1 MKKYLGIG
9 FLAAV
14 ISTSAFGFEP
24 FVIKDIRLEGLQR
37 ISAGTI
43 FNYLPVKV
51 GDEIDSKLSAQ
62 AIRALYQ
69 TGFFK
74 DVRLE
79 QEGDA
84 LVVFVAERPAIAD
97 VIISGN
103 SAVPTEQL
111 EDSLKQIGLTRGKVL
126 DRSLLDKIKQE
137 LERQYY
143 SLGKYGVK
151 VETETSPLE
160 RNRTKVSIKIAEGE
174 DAKVYEINIVGN
186 KIFPDERLLNRMQLG
201 KMSFFSGRKQYSKQL
216 LSADLE
222 TIKSYYL
229 DRGYINFNI
238 NSTQVSLTP
247 DKHDVY
253 VTVNVTEG
261 EQYTVRNIKL
271 AGDLIVP
278 EQELR
283 DMISLEAG
291 DVFSRKQAVEST
303 KRISDRLSEEGYAFA
318 NVNIVPDIDK
328 DTLTVGVTLF
338 VDPGKRVYVRR
349 VNVSG
354 NNKTK
359 DEVIRRE
366 FRQLEGDW
374 MSSKQ
379 VSQSRSRLDRL
390 GYFESVSVE
399 TPAVPGTNDQVDI
412 NYAVK
417 EQPTGNL
424 SAGIGYSDTQGILIN
439 LGVSQENFLGT
450 GKRVA
455 LNLDNSQ
462 VTQNYSF
469 SYTNPYHTIEGI
481 SRGFRVYYRAVDAL
495 EANISNFTTDSYG
508 LSLNYGFPLGE
519 TTSARLSL
527 GFENT
532 ELLLADESA
541 GVSQDIYDFVFT
553 EGNGN
558 VYDDFPFSASWVRDT
573 RNRRLMANKGSL
585 TTMGMQA
592 TIPGS
597 DLEYYKIN
605 FRHLHYIPL
614 GKVTALS
621 LNTSLG
627 YGDGYGDTSRL
638 PPFKNYFAGG
648 SRTVRGY
655 DSNSLGPRDEVTNDP
670 IGGDRMILGNVE
682 LILPNPLETE
692 EGSGSTRLSAF
703 VDFGNVYRD
712 KVELSELR
720 ASTGLSL
727 LWLSPVGAL
736 TFSYAIPINDQEG
749 DELQAFQFTLGSAF

>member
-1 MKKYLGIG
+1 MKNFLGVT
-9 FLAAV
+9 FLLAAM
-14 ISTSAFGFEP
+14 SLPAYGFEP
-24 FVIKDIRLEGLQR
+24 FVVKDIRLDGLQR
-37 ISAGTI
+37 ISVGAV
-43 FNYLPVKV
+43 FNYLPIKI
-51 GDEIDSKLSAQ
+51 GDKITDELSSQ
-62 AIRALYQ
+62 AIRALYK

-79 QEGDA
+79 RDGDV

-97 VIISGN
+97 VVITGN
-103 SAVPTEQL
+103 SEIPTEQL

-151 VETETSPLE
+151 IDTETAPME
-160 RNRTKVSIKIAEGE
+160 RNRVKVSINIAEGE
-174 DAKVYEINIVGN
+174 DADVYVVNIVGN
-186 KIFPDERLLNRMQLG
+186 KIYSDELLLNRTELG
-201 KMSFFSGRKQYSKQL
+201 SLSLFGGRKQYSKQI

-238 NSTQVSLTP
+238 DSTQVSLTP
-247 DKHDVY
+247 DKEDVY
-253 VTVNVTEG
+253 VTINLTEG
-261 EQYTVRNIKL
+261 EQYTVRSVKL

-278 EQELR
+278 ENELMK
-283 DMISLEAG
+283 MISLKEG
-291 DVFSRKQAVEST
+291 DVFSRKEAVEST
-303 KRISDRLSEEGYAFA
+303 KRISDRLSDDGYAFA
-318 NVNIVPDIDK
+318 NVNIVPDLDK
-328 DTLTVGVTLF
+328 ESRTVGITMF
-338 VDPGKRVYVRR
+338 IDPGKRVYVRR
-349 VNVSG
+349 VNITG
-354 NNKTK
+354 NSKTK

-374 MSSKQ
+374 MSANQ
-379 VSQSRSRLDRL
+379 VSLSRTRLDRT
-390 GYFESVSVE
+390 GYFEEVSVE
-399 TPAVPGTNDQVDI
+399 TPAVPGTSDQVDV
-412 NYAVK
+412 NFAVK

-439 LGVSQENFLGT
+439 LGISQENFLGT

-455 LNLDNSQ
+455 LNIDNSQ

-469 SYTNPYHTIEGI
+469 SYTNPYYTIDGI

-495 EANISNFTTDSYG
+495 QANISNYTTDSYG
-508 LSLNYGFPLGE
+508 VDLNYGFPLSE
-519 TTSARLSL
+519 TSTARISL
-527 GFENT
+527 GYENT
-532 ELLLADESA
+532 ELLLADQSL
-541 GVSQDIYDFVFT
+541 GVSQNIIDFVQ
-553 EGNGN
+553 ENGN
-558 VYDDFPFSASWVRDT
+558 VYDDFPLEASWVRDS
-573 RNRRLMANKGSL
+573 RNRRLLANEGAL
-585 TTMGMQA
+585 TTLGTEV

-597 DLEYYKIN
+597 DLEYYKLNI
-605 FRHLHYIPL
+605 RHLQYFPL

-621 LNTSLG
+621 LNARLG
-627 YGDGYGDTSRL
+627 YGDGYGQTNQL

-655 DSNSLGPRDEVTNDP
+655 DSNSLGPRDPVTGDP
-670 IGGDRMILGNVE
+670 TGGDRMVIGNIE

-692 EGSGSTRLSAF
+692 EGSGSTRVTAF
-703 VDFGNVYRD
+703 VDVGNVFQG
-712 KVELSELR
+712 KVEWSELR
-720 ASTGLSL
+720 ASTGLAL

-749 DELQAFQFTLGSAF
+749 DRLQAFQFTLGSAF

>member
-1 MKKYLGIG
+1 MKKYLGMG
-9 FLAAV
+9 FLAAAV
-14 ISTSAFGFEP
+14 SSSAYGFEP

-37 ISAGTI
+37 ISAGTV
-43 FNYLPVKV
+43 FNYLPVKI
-51 GDEIDSKLSAQ
+51 GDQINNELSSQ
-62 AIRALYQ
+62 AIRTLYK

-84 LVVFVAERPAIAD
+84 LVVFVAERPAISD
-97 VIISGN
+97 VSITGN
-103 SAVPTEQL
+103 SEIPTEQL

-126 DRSLLDKIKQE
+126 DRSLLDKIEQE

-151 VETETSPLE
+151 IDTETSPLE
-160 RNRTKVSIKIAEGE
+160 RNRVKVSINIAEGE
-174 DAKVYEINIVGN
+174 DAKVYAINIVGN
-186 KIFPDERLLNRMQLG
+186 EIFTDERLLGRTQLG
-201 KMSFFSGRKQYSKQL
+201 GISFFGGRKQYSKQL
-216 LSADLE
+216 LGADLE
-222 TIKSYYL
+222 TIKSFYL

-238 NSTQVSLTP
+238 DSTQVSLTP
-247 DKHDVY
+247 DKQDVY
-253 VTVNVTEG
+253 VTVNITER
-261 EQYTVRNIKL
+261 EQYTVRNIKF
-271 AGDLIVP
+271 AGDLIVA
-278 EQELR
+278 EKELI
-283 DMISLEAG
+283 DMVSLKEG
-291 DVFSRKQAVEST
+291 DVFSRKLAVEST
-303 KRISDRLSEEGYAFA
+303 KRISDRLSEDGYAFA
-318 NVNIVPDIDK
+318 NVNIVPDVDK
-328 DTLTVGVTLF
+328 DTLTVGITLF

-354 NNKTK
+354 NSKTK

-366 FRQLEGDW
+366 FRQFEGDW

-379 VSQSRSRLDRL
+379 VSLSRSRLDRT
-390 GYFESVSVE
+390 GYFETVSVE
-399 TPAVPGTNDQVDI
+399 TPAVPGTSDQVDI

-424 SAGIGYSDTQGILIN
+424 SAGVGYSDTQGVLLN
-439 LGVSQENFLGT
+439 LGVTQENFLGT
-450 GKRVA
+450 GKRVGV
-455 LNLDNSQ
+455 NVDNSQ
-462 VTQNYSF
+462 VTKNYSI

-508 LSLNYGFPLGE
+508 ASLNYGFPLGE
-519 TTSARLSL
+519 TTSARMSL

-532 ELLLADESA
+532 ELLLADETAGISA
-541 GVSQDIYDFVFT
+541 DIREFV
-553 EGNGN
+553 EENGN
-558 VYDDFPFSASWVRDT
+558 IYDDFPISASYVDDS
-573 RNRRLMANKGSL
+573 RNKRLMATSGSL
-585 TTMGMQA
+585 MTLGAQA

-597 DLEYYKIN
+597 DLEYYKLN
-605 FRHLHYIPL
+605 FRYLHYIPL

-648 SRTVRGY
+648 VRTVRGY
-655 DSNSLGPRDEVTNDP
+655 DANSLGPRDTVTGDP
-670 IGGDRMILGNVE
+670 IGGDRMIIGNVE

-692 EGSGSTRLSAF
+692 EGSGSTRVSAF
-703 VDFGNVYRD
+703 FDFGNVYRN

-720 ASTGLSL
+720 ASTGLSI

-736 TFSYAIPINDQEG
+736 TFSYAFPINDQEG

>member
-1 MKKYLGIG
+1 MKKYLGMG
-9 FLAAV
+9 FLAAAV
-14 ISTSAFGFEP
+14 STSAYGFEP

-37 ISAGTI
+37 ISAGTV
-43 FNYLPVKV
+43 FNYLPVKI
-51 GDEIDSKLSAQ
+51 GDQINNELSSQ
-62 AIRALYQ
+62 AIRTLYK

-84 LVVFVAERPAIAD
+84 LVVFVAERPAISD
-97 VIISGN
+97 VSITGN
-103 SAVPTEQL
+103 SEIPTEQL

-126 DRSLLDKIKQE
+126 DRSLLDKIEQE

-151 VETETSPLE
+151 IDTETSPLE
-160 RNRTKVSIKIAEGE
+160 RNRVKVSINIAEGG
-174 DAKVYEINIVGN
+174 DAKVYAINIVGN
-186 KIFPDERLLNRMQLG
+186 ELFTDERLLGRTQLG
-201 KMSFFSGRKQYSKQL
+201 GISFFGGRKQYSKQL
-216 LSADLE
+216 LGADLE
-222 TIKSYYL
+222 TIKSFYL

-238 NSTQVSLTP
+238 DSTQVSLTP
-247 DKHDVY
+247 DKQDVY
-253 VTVNVTEG
+253 VTVNITER

-271 AGDLIVP
+271 AGDLIVA
-278 EQELR
+278 EKELI
-283 DMISLEAG
+283 DMISLKEG
-291 DVFSRKQAVEST
+291 DVFSRKLAVEST
-303 KRISDRLSEEGYAFA
+303 KRISDRLSEDGYAFA
-318 NVNIVPDIDK
+318 NVNIVPDVDK
-328 DTLTVGVTLF
+328 DTLTVGITLF

-354 NNKTK
+354 NSKTK

-366 FRQLEGDW
+366 FRQFEGDW

-379 VSQSRSRLDRL
+379 VSLSRSRLDRT

-399 TPAVPGTNDQVDI
+399 TPAVPGTSDQVDI

-424 SAGIGYSDTQGILIN
+424 SAGVGYSDTQGVLLN
-439 LGVSQENFLGT
+439 LGVTQENFLGT
-450 GKRVA
+450 GKRVGV
-455 LNLDNSQ
+455 NIDNSQ
-462 VTQNYSF
+462 VTKNYSV
-469 SYTNPYHTIEGI
+469 SYTNPYHTLEGI

-508 LSLNYGFPLGE
+508 ASLSYGFPLGE
-519 TTSARLSL
+519 TTSARMSL

-532 ELLLADESA
+532 ELLLADETQGISA
-541 GVSQDIYDFVFT
+541 DILDFVQ
-553 EGNGN
+553 ENGN
-558 VYDDFPFSASWVRDT
+558 VYDDFPISASYVDDS
-573 RNRRLMANKGSL
+573 RNKRLMATSGSL
-585 TTMGMQA
+585 MTLGTQA

-597 DLEYYKIN
+597 DLEYYKLN
-605 FRHLHYIPL
+605 FRYLHYIPL

-648 SRTVRGY
+648 VRTVRGY
-655 DSNSLGPRDEVTNDP
+655 DANSLGPRDIVTGDP
-670 IGGDRMILGNVE
+670 IGGDRMIIGNVE

-692 EGSGSTRLSAF
+692 DGAGSTRVSAF
-703 VDFGNVYRD
+703 FDFGNVYRN

-720 ASTGLSL
+720 ASTGLSI

-736 TFSYAIPINDQEG
+736 TFSYAFPINDQEG

>member
-1 MKKYLGIG
+1 MNKYLGMG
-9 FLAAV
+9 FLAAAV
-14 ISTSAFGFEP
+14 STSAYGFEP

-37 ISAGTI
+37 ISAGTV
-43 FNYLPVKV
+43 FNYLPVKI
-51 GDEIDSKLSAQ
+51 GDKINNELSSQ
-62 AIRALYQ
+62 AIRTLYK

-79 QEGDA
+79 QEGNA

-97 VIISGN
+97 VSITGN
-103 SAVPTEQL
+103 SEIPTEQL

-126 DRSLLDKIKQE
+126 DRSLLDKIEQE

-151 VETETSPLE
+151 IDTETSPLE
-160 RNRTKVSIKIAEGE
+160 RNRVKVSINIAEGG
-174 DAKVYEINIVGN
+174 DAKVYAINIVGN
-186 KIFPDERLLNRMQLG
+186 EIFTDERLLGRTQLG
-201 KMSFFSGRKQYSKQL
+201 GISFFGGRKQYSKQL
-216 LSADLE
+216 LGADLE
-222 TIKSYYL
+222 TIKSFYL

-238 NSTQVSLTP
+238 DSTQVSLTP
-247 DKHDVY
+247 DKQDVY
-253 VTVNVTEG
+253 VTVNITEG
-261 EQYTVRNIKL
+261 EQYKVRNIKL

-278 EQELR
+278 ENELI
-283 DMISLEAG
+283 DMVSLKEG
-291 DVFSRKQAVEST
+291 DVFSRKLAVEST
-303 KRISDRLSEEGYAFA
+303 KRISDRLSEDGYAFA
-318 NVNIVPDIDK
+318 NVNIVPDVDK
-328 DTLTVGVTLF
+328 ETLTVGITLF
-338 VDPGKRVYVRR
+338 IDPGKRVYVRR
-349 VNVSG
+349 INVSG
-354 NNKTK
+354 NSKTK

-366 FRQLEGDW
+366 FRQFEGDW

-379 VSQSRSRLDRL
+379 VSLSRSRLDRT

-399 TPAVPGTNDQVDI
+399 TPAVPGTSDQVDI

-424 SAGIGYSDTQGILIN
+424 SAGVGYSDTQGVLLN
-439 LGVSQENFLGT
+439 LGVTQENFLGT
-450 GKRVA
+450 GKRVGV
-455 LNLDNSQ
+455 NIDNSQ
-462 VTQNYSF
+462 VTKNYSV

-519 TTSARLSL
+519 TTSARMSL

-532 ELLLADESA
+532 ELLLADDTLGISA
-541 GVSQDIYDFVFT
+541 DILEFV
-553 EGNGN
+553 EENGN
-558 VYDDFPFSASWVRDT
+558 VYDDFPISASYVDDS
-573 RNRRLMANKGSL
+573 RNKRLMATSGSL
-585 TTMGMQA
+585 MTLGTQA

-597 DLEYYKIN
+597 DLEYYKLN
-605 FRHLHYIPL
+605 FRYLHYIPL

-655 DSNSLGPRDEVTNDP
+655 DSNSLGPRDTVTGDP
-670 IGGDRMILGNVE
+670 IGGDRMIIGNIE

-692 EGSGSTRLSAF
+692 EGSGSTRVSAF
-703 VDFGNVYRD
+703 IDFGNVYRN

-720 ASTGLSL
+720 ASTGLSI

-736 TFSYAIPINDQEG
+736 TFSYAFPINDQEG

>member
-1 MKKYLGIG
+1 MNKYLGMG
-9 FLAAV
+9 FLAAAV
-14 ISTSAFGFEP
+14 STSAYGFEP

-37 ISAGTI
+37 ISAGTV
-43 FNYLPVKV
+43 FNYLPVKI
-51 GDEIDSKLSAQ
+51 GDKINNELSSQ
-62 AIRALYQ
+62 AIRTLYK

-79 QEGDA
+79 QEGNA

-97 VIISGN
+97 VSITGN
-103 SAVPTEQL
+103 SEIPTEQL

-126 DRSLLDKIKQE
+126 DRSLLDKIEQE

-151 VETETSPLE
+151 IDTETSPLE
-160 RNRTKVSIKIAEGE
+160 RNRVKVSINIAEGG
-174 DAKVYEINIVGN
+174 DAKVYAINIVGN
-186 KIFPDERLLNRMQLG
+186 EIFTDERLLGRTQLG
-201 KMSFFSGRKQYSKQL
+201 GISFLGGRKQYSKQL
-216 LSADLE
+216 LGADLE
-222 TIKSYYL
+222 TIKSFYL

-238 NSTQVSLTP
+238 DSTQVSLTP
-247 DKHDVY
+247 DKQDVY
-253 VTVNVTEG
+253 VTVNITEG
-261 EQYTVRNIKL
+261 EQYKVRNIKL

-278 EQELR
+278 ENELI
-283 DMISLEAG
+283 DMVSLKEG
-291 DVFSRKQAVEST
+291 DVFSRKLAVEST
-303 KRISDRLSEEGYAFA
+303 KRISDRLSEDGYAFA
-318 NVNIVPDIDK
+318 NVNIVPDVDK
-328 DTLTVGVTLF
+328 DTLTVGITLF
-338 VDPGKRVYVRR
+338 IDPGKRVYVRR

-354 NNKTK
+354 NSKTK

-366 FRQLEGDW
+366 FRQFEGDW

-379 VSQSRSRLDRL
+379 VSLSRSRLDRT

-399 TPAVPGTNDQVDI
+399 TPAVPGTSDQVDI

-424 SAGIGYSDTQGILIN
+424 SAGVGYSDTQGVLLN
-439 LGVSQENFLGT
+439 LGVTQENFLGT
-450 GKRVA
+450 GKRVGV
-455 LNLDNSQ
+455 NIDNSQ
-462 VTQNYSF
+462 VTKNYSL
-469 SYTNPYHTIEGI
+469 SYTNPYHTLEGI

-508 LSLNYGFPLGE
+508 ASLSYGFPLGE
-519 TTSARLSL
+519 TTSARMSL

-532 ELLLADESA
+532 ELLLADDTQGISA
-541 GVSQDIYDFVFT
+541 DIKEFV
-553 EGNGN
+553 EENGN
-558 VYDDFPFSASWVRDT
+558 IYDDFPISATYVDDS
-573 RNRRLMANKGSL
+573 RNKRLMATSGSL
-585 TTMGMQA
+585 MTLGTQA

-597 DLEYYKIN
+597 DLEYYKLN
-605 FRHLHYIPL
+605 FRYLHYIPL

-648 SRTVRGY
+648 VRTVRGY
-655 DSNSLGPRDEVTNDP
+655 DANSLGPRDTVTGDP
-670 IGGDRMILGNVE
+670 IGGDRMIIGNVE

-692 EGSGSTRLSAF
+692 EGSGSTRVSAF
-703 VDFGNVYRD
+703 FDFGNVYRN

-720 ASTGLSL
+720 ASTGLSI

-736 TFSYAIPINDQEG
+736 SFSYAFPINDQEG

>member
-1 MKKYLGIG
+1 MNKYLGMG
-9 FLAAV
+9 FLAAAV
-14 ISTSAFGFEP
+14 STSAYGFEP

-37 ISAGTI
+37 ISAGTV
-43 FNYLPVKV
+43 FNYLPVKI
-51 GDEIDSKLSAQ
+51 GDKINNELSSQ
-62 AIRALYQ
+62 AIRTLYK

-79 QEGDA
+79 QEGNA

-97 VIISGN
+97 VSITGN
-103 SAVPTEQL
+103 SEIPTEQL

-126 DRSLLDKIKQE
+126 DRSLLDKIEQE

-151 VETETSPLE
+151 IDTETSPLE
-160 RNRTKVSIKIAEGE
+160 RNRVKVSINIAEGG
-174 DAKVYEINIVGN
+174 DAKVYAINIVGN
-186 KIFPDERLLNRMQLG
+186 EIFTDERLLGRTQLG
-201 KMSFFSGRKQYSKQL
+201 GISFLGGRKQYSKQL
-216 LSADLE
+216 LGADLE
-222 TIKSYYL
+222 TIKSFYL

-238 NSTQVSLTP
+238 DSTQVSLTP
-247 DKHDVY
+247 DKQDVY
-253 VTVNVTEG
+253 VTVNITEG
-261 EQYTVRNIKL
+261 EQYKVRNIKL

-278 EQELR
+278 ENELI
-283 DMISLEAG
+283 DMVSLKEG
-291 DVFSRKQAVEST
+291 DVFSRKLAVEST
-303 KRISDRLSEEGYAFA
+303 KRISDRLSEDGYAFA
-318 NVNIVPDIDK
+318 NVNIVPDVDK
-328 DTLTVGVTLF
+328 DTLTVGITLF
-338 VDPGKRVYVRR
+338 IDPGKRVYVRR

-354 NNKTK
+354 NSKTK

-366 FRQLEGDW
+366 FRQFEGDW

-379 VSQSRSRLDRL
+379 VSLSRSRLDRT

-399 TPAVPGTNDQVDI
+399 TPAVPGTSDQVDI

-424 SAGIGYSDTQGILIN
+424 SAGVGYSDTQGVLLN
-439 LGVSQENFLGT
+439 LGITQENFLGT
-450 GKRVA
+450 GKRVGV
-455 LNLDNSQ
+455 NVDNSQ
-462 VTQNYSF
+462 VTKNYSV

-519 TTSARLSL
+519 TTSARMSL

-532 ELLLADESA
+532 ELQLADDTLGISA
-541 GVSQDIYDFVFT
+541 DILEFV
-553 EGNGN
+553 EENGN
-558 VYDDFPFSASWVRDT
+558 VYDDFPISASYVDDS
-573 RNRRLMANKGSL
+573 RNKRLMATSGSL
-585 TTMGMQA
+585 MTLGAQA
-592 TIPGS
+592 TVPGS
-597 DLEYYKIN
+597 DLEYYKLN
-605 FRHLHYIPL
+605 FRYLHYIPL

-648 SRTVRGY
+648 VRTVRGY
-655 DSNSLGPRDEVTNDP
+655 DANSLGPRDIVTGDP
-670 IGGDRMILGNVE
+670 IGGDRMIIGNVE

-692 EGSGSTRLSAF
+692 EGSGSTRVSAF
-703 VDFGNVYRD
+703 IDFGNVYRN

-720 ASTGLSL
+720 ASTGLSI

-736 TFSYAIPINDQEG
+736 SFSYAFPINDQEG

>member
-1 MKKYLGIG
+1 MNKYLGMG
-9 FLAAV
+9 FLAAAV
-14 ISTSAFGFEP
+14 STSAYGFEP

-37 ISAGTI
+37 ISAGTV
-43 FNYLPVKV
+43 FNYLPVKI
-51 GDEIDSKLSAQ
+51 GDKINNELSSQ
-62 AIRALYQ
+62 AIRTLYK

-79 QEGDA
+79 QEGNA

-97 VIISGN
+97 VSITGN
-103 SAVPTEQL
+103 SEIPTEQL

-126 DRSLLDKIKQE
+126 DRSLLDKIEQE

-151 VETETSPLE
+151 IDTETSPLE
-160 RNRTKVSIKIAEGE
+160 RNRVKVSINIAEGG
-174 DAKVYEINIVGN
+174 DAKVYAINIVGN
-186 KIFPDERLLNRMQLG
+186 EIFTDERLLGRTQLG
-201 KMSFFSGRKQYSKQL
+201 GISFFGGRKQYSKQL
-216 LSADLE
+216 LGADLE
-222 TIKSYYL
+222 TIKSFYL

-238 NSTQVSLTP
+238 DSTQVSLTP
-247 DKHDVY
+247 DKQDVY
-253 VTVNVTEG
+253 VTVNITEG
-261 EQYTVRNIKL
+261 EQYKVRNIKL

-278 EQELR
+278 ENELI
-283 DMISLEAG
+283 DMVSLKEG
-291 DVFSRKQAVEST
+291 DVFSRKLAVEST
-303 KRISDRLSEEGYAFA
+303 KRISDRLSEDGYAFA
-318 NVNIVPDIDK
+318 NVNIVPDVDK
-328 DTLTVGVTLF
+328 DTLTVGITLF
-338 VDPGKRVYVRR
+338 IDPGKRVYVRR
-349 VNVSG
+349 VNISG
-354 NNKTK
+354 NSKTK

-366 FRQLEGDW
+366 FRQFEGDW

-379 VSQSRSRLDRL
+379 VSLSRSRLDRT

-399 TPAVPGTNDQVDI
+399 TPAVPGTSDQVDI

-424 SAGIGYSDTQGILIN
+424 SAGVGYSDTQGVLLN
-439 LGVSQENFLGT
+439 LGVTQENFLGT
-450 GKRVA
+450 GKRVGI
-455 LNLDNSQ
+455 NIDNSQ
-462 VTQNYSF
+462 VTKNYSV

-519 TTSARLSL
+519 TTSARMSL

-532 ELLLADESA
+532 ELLLADDTLGISA
-541 GVSQDIYDFVFT
+541 DILEFV
-553 EGNGN
+553 EENGN
-558 VYDDFPFSASWVRDT
+558 VYDDFPISASYVDDS
-573 RNRRLMANKGSL
+573 RNKRLMATSGSL
-585 TTMGMQA
+585 MTLGTQA

-597 DLEYYKIN
+597 DLEYYKLN
-605 FRHLHYIPL
+605 FRYLHYIPL

-655 DSNSLGPRDEVTNDP
+655 DSNSLGPRDTVTGDP
-670 IGGDRMILGNVE
+670 IGGDRMIIGNIE

-692 EGSGSTRLSAF
+692 EGSGSTRVSAF
-703 VDFGNVYRD
+703 IDFGNVYRN

-720 ASTGLSL
+720 ASTGLSI

-736 TFSYAIPINDQEG
+736 TFSYAFPINDQEG

>member
-1 MKKYLGIG
+1 MNKYLGMG
-9 FLAAV
+9 FLAAA
-14 ISTSAFGFEP
+14 ISTSAYGFEP

-37 ISAGTI
+37 ISAGTV
-43 FNYLPVKV
+43 FNYLPVKI
-51 GDEIDSKLSAQ
+51 GDKINNELSSQ
-62 AIRALYQ
+62 AIRTLYK

-79 QEGDA
+79 QEGNA

-97 VIISGN
+97 VSITGN
-103 SAVPTEQL
+103 SEIPTEQL

-126 DRSLLDKIKQE
+126 DRSLLDKIEQE

-151 VETETSPLE
+151 IDTETSPLE
-160 RNRTKVSIKIAEGE
+160 RNRVKVSINIAEGG
-174 DAKVYEINIVGN
+174 DAKVYAINIVGN
-186 KIFPDERLLNRMQLG
+186 EIFTDERLLGRTQLG
-201 KMSFFSGRKQYSKQL
+201 GISFFGGRKQYSKQL
-216 LSADLE
+216 LGADLE
-222 TIKSYYL
+222 TIKSFYL

-238 NSTQVSLTP
+238 DSTQVSLTP
-247 DKHDVY
+247 DKQDVY
-253 VTVNVTEG
+253 VTVNITEG
-261 EQYTVRNIKL
+261 EQYKVRNIKL

-278 EQELR
+278 ENELI
-283 DMISLEAG
+283 DMVSLKEG
-291 DVFSRKQAVEST
+291 DVFSRKLAVEST
-303 KRISDRLSEEGYAFA
+303 KRISDRLSEDGYAFA
-318 NVNIVPDIDK
+318 NVNIVPDVDK
-328 DTLTVGVTLF
+328 DTLTVGITLF
-338 VDPGKRVYVRR
+338 IDPGKRVYVRR

-354 NNKTK
+354 NSKTK

-366 FRQLEGDW
+366 FRQFEGDW

-379 VSQSRSRLDRL
+379 VSLSRSRLDRT

-399 TPAVPGTNDQVDI
+399 TPAVPGTSDQVDI

-424 SAGIGYSDTQGILIN
+424 SAGVGYSDTQGVLLN
-439 LGVSQENFLGT
+439 LGVTQENFLGT
-450 GKRVA
+450 GKRVGV
-455 LNLDNSQ
+455 NIDNSQ
-462 VTQNYSF
+462 VTKNYSV

-519 TTSARLSL
+519 TTSARMSL
-527 GFENT
+527 GFEST
-532 ELLLADESA
+532 ELLLADETQGISA
-541 GVSQDIYDFVFT
+541 DILEFV
-553 EGNGN
+553 EENGN
-558 VYDDFPFSASWVRDT
+558 VYDDFPISASYVDDS
-573 RNRRLMANKGSL
+573 RNKRLMATSGSL
-585 TTMGMQA
+585 MTLGTQA
-592 TIPGS
+592 TVPGS
-597 DLEYYKIN
+597 DLEYYKLN
-605 FRHLHYIPL
+605 FRYLHYIPL
-614 GKVTALS
+614 GKVTTLS

-648 SRTVRGY
+648 SRTIRGY
-655 DSNSLGPRDEVTNDP
+655 DSNSLGPRDTVTGDP
-670 IGGDRMILGNVE
+670 IGGDRMIIGNVE

-692 EGSGSTRLSAF
+692 EGTGSTRVSAF
-703 VDFGNVYRD
+703 IDFGNVYRN

-720 ASTGLSL
+720 ASTGLSI

-736 TFSYAIPINDQEG
+736 NFSYAFPINDQEG

>member
-1 MKKYLGIG
+1 MNKYLGMG
-9 FLAAV
+9 FLAAAV
-14 ISTSAFGFEP
+14 STSAYGFEP

-37 ISAGTI
+37 ISAGTV
-43 FNYLPVKV
+43 FNYLPVKI
-51 GDEIDSKLSAQ
+51 GDKINNELSSQ
-62 AIRALYQ
+62 AIRTLYK

-79 QEGDA
+79 QEGNA

-97 VIISGN
+97 VSITGN
-103 SAVPTEQL
+103 SEIPTEQL

-126 DRSLLDKIKQE
+126 DRSLLDKIEQE

-151 VETETSPLE
+151 IDTETSPLE
-160 RNRTKVSIKIAEGE
+160 RNRVKVSINIAEGG
-174 DAKVYEINIVGN
+174 DAKVYAINIVGN
-186 KIFPDERLLNRMQLG
+186 EIFTDERLLGRTQLG
-201 KMSFFSGRKQYSKQL
+201 GISFFGGRKQYSKQL
-216 LSADLE
+216 LGADLE
-222 TIKSYYL
+222 TIKSFYL

-238 NSTQVSLTP
+238 DSTQVSLTP
-247 DKHDVY
+247 DKQDVY
-253 VTVNVTEG
+253 VTVNITEG
-261 EQYTVRNIKL
+261 EQYKVRNIKL

-278 EQELR
+278 ENELI
-283 DMISLEAG
+283 DMVSLKEG
-291 DVFSRKQAVEST
+291 DVFSRKLAVEST
-303 KRISDRLSEEGYAFA
+303 KRISDRLSEDGYAFA
-318 NVNIVPDIDK
+318 NVNIVPDVDK
-328 DTLTVGVTLF
+328 DTLTVGITLF
-338 VDPGKRVYVRR
+338 IDPGKRVYVRR

-354 NNKTK
+354 NSKTK

-366 FRQLEGDW
+366 FRQFEGDW

-379 VSQSRSRLDRL
+379 VSLSRSRLDRT

-399 TPAVPGTNDQVDI
+399 TPAVPGTSDQVDI

-424 SAGIGYSDTQGILIN
+424 SAGVGYSDTQGVLLN
-439 LGVSQENFLGT
+439 LGVTQENFLGT
-450 GKRVA
+450 GKRVGV
-455 LNLDNSQ
+455 NIDNSQ
-462 VTQNYSF
+462 VTKNYSV

-508 LSLNYGFPLGE
+508 FNLNYGFPLGE
-519 TTSARLSL
+519 TTSARISL

-532 ELLLADESA
+532 ELLLADDTLGISA
-541 GVSQDIYDFVFT
+541 DILEFV
-553 EGNGN
+553 EENGN
-558 VYDDFPFSASWVRDT
+558 VYDDFPISASYVDDS
-573 RNRRLMANKGSL
+573 RNKRLMATSGSL
-585 TTMGMQA
+585 MTLGTQA
-592 TIPGS
+592 TVPGS
-597 DLEYYKIN
+597 DLEYYKLN
-605 FRHLHYIPL
+605 FRYLHYIPL
-614 GKVTALS
+614 GKVTTLS

-648 SRTVRGY
+648 VRTVRGY
-655 DSNSLGPRDEVTNDP
+655 DANSLGPRDTVTGDP
-670 IGGDRMILGNVE
+670 IGGDRMIIGNVE

-692 EGSGSTRLSAF
+692 EGSGSTRVSAF
-703 VDFGNVYRD
+703 IDFGNVYRN

-720 ASTGLSL
+720 ASTGLSI

-736 TFSYAIPINDQEG
+736 TFSYAFPINDQEG

>member
-1 MKKYLGIG
+1 MKNYLGISI
-9 FLAAV
+9 LAAAV
-14 ISTSAFGFEP
+14 STSVYGFEP

-37 ISAGTI
+37 ISAGTV
-43 FNYLPVKV
+43 FNYLPVKI
-51 GDEIDSKLSAQ
+51 GDQVNSELSAQ
-62 AIRALYQ
+62 AIRALYK

-74 DVRLE
+74 DVKLE

-97 VIISGN
+97 VSITGN
-103 SAVPTEQL
+103 SEIPTEQL

-126 DRSLLDKIKQE
+126 DRSLLDKIEQE

-151 VETETSPLE
+151 IDTETSPLE
-160 RNRTKVSIKIAEGE
+160 RNRVKVSINIAEGG
-174 DAKVYEINIVGN
+174 DAKVYAVNIVGN
-186 KIFPDERLLNRMQLG
+186 EIFTDERLLGRTQLG
-201 KMSFFSGRKQYSKQL
+201 GISFFGGRKQYSKQL
-216 LSADLE
+216 LGADLE
-222 TIKSYYL
+222 TIKSHYL
-229 DRGYINFNI
+229 DRGYISFNI
-238 NSTQVSLTP
+238 DSTQVSLTP
-247 DKHDVY
+247 DKQDVY
-253 VTVNVTEG
+253 VTVNITEG
-261 EQYTVRNIKL
+261 EQYKVRNIKL
-271 AGDLIVP
+271 AGDLIVS
-278 EQELR
+278 EKELI
-283 DMISLEAG
+283 DMISLTEG
-291 DVFSRKQAVEST
+291 DVFSRKLAVEST
-303 KRISDRLSEEGYAFA
+303 KRISDRLSEDGYAFA
-318 NVNIVPDIDK
+318 NVNIVPDVDK

-354 NNKTK
+354 NSKTK

-366 FRQLEGDW
+366 FRQFEGDW

-379 VSQSRSRLDRL
+379 VSQSRSRLDRT

-399 TPAVPGTNDQVDI
+399 TPAVPGTSDQVDI

-424 SAGIGYSDTQGILIN
+424 SAGVGYSDTQGVLLN
-439 LGVSQENFLGT
+439 LGVTQENFLGT
-450 GKRVA
+450 GKRVGV
-455 LNLDNSQ
+455 NIDNSQ
-462 VTQNYSF
+462 VTKNYSV
-469 SYTNPYHTIEGI
+469 SYTNPYHTLEGI

-508 LSLNYGFPLGE
+508 ASLNYGFPLGE
-519 TTSARLSL
+519 TTSARMSL

-532 ELLLADESA
+532 ELLLADETQGISA
-541 GVSQDIYDFVFT
+541 DILDFVQ
-553 EGNGN
+553 ENGN
-558 VYDDFPFSASWVRDT
+558 VYDDFPISASYVDDS
-573 RNRRLMANKGSL
+573 RNKRLMATSGSL
-585 TTMGMQA
+585 MTLGTQA

-597 DLEYYKIN
+597 DLEYYKLN
-605 FRHLHYIPL
+605 FRYLHYIPL

-648 SRTVRGY
+648 VRTVRGY
-655 DSNSLGPRDEVTNDP
+655 DANSLGPRDIVTGDP
-670 IGGDRMILGNVE
+670 IGGDRMIIGNVE

-692 EGSGSTRLSAF
+692 EGSGSTRVSAF
-703 VDFGNVYRD
+703 FDFGNVYRN

-720 ASTGLSL
+720 ASTGLSI

-736 TFSYAIPINDQEG
+736 TFSYAFPINDQEG

>member
-1 MKKYLGIG
+1 MKKYLGISI
-9 FLAAV
+9 LAAAV
-14 ISTSAFGFEP
+14 STSAYGFEP

-37 ISAGTI
+37 ISAGTV
-43 FNYLPVKV
+43 FNYLPVKI
-51 GDEIDSKLSAQ
+51 GDQVNSELSSQ
-62 AIRALYQ
+62 AIRALYK

-97 VIISGN
+97 VSIEGN
-103 SAVPTEQL
+103 SEIPTEQL
-111 EDSLKQIGLTRGKVL
+111 EESLKQIGLTRGKVL
-126 DRSLLDKIKQE
+126 DRSLLDKIEQE

-151 VETETSPLE
+151 IDTETTPLE
-160 RNRTKVSIKIAEGE
+160 RNRVKVSIKIAEGE
-174 DAKVYEINIVGN
+174 DAKVYAVNIVGN
-186 KIFPDERLLNRMQLG
+186 ELFTDERLLGRTQLG
-201 KMSFFSGRKQYSKQL
+201 GISFFGGRKQYSKQL
-216 LSADLE
+216 LGADLE
-222 TIKSYYL
+222 SIKSFYL

-238 NSTQVSLTP
+238 DSTQVSLTP
-247 DKHDVY
+247 DKQDVY
-253 VTVNVTEG
+253 VTINITEG
-261 EQYTVRNIKL
+261 KQYTVRNIKL

-278 EQELR
+278 ENELME
-283 DMISLEAG
+283 MISLKEG
-291 DVFSRKQAVEST
+291 EYFSRKMAVEST
-303 KRISDRLSEEGYAFA
+303 KRISDRLSEDGYAFA
-318 NVNIVPDIDK
+318 NVNIVPDVDK
-328 DTLTVGVTLF
+328 DSLTVGITLF

-349 VNVSG
+349 VNISG
-354 NNKTK
+354 NSKTK

-366 FRQLEGDW
+366 FRQFEGDW

-379 VSQSRSRLDRL
+379 VSQSRSRLDRT

-399 TPAVPGTNDQVDI
+399 TPAVPGTSDQVDI

-424 SAGIGYSDTQGILIN
+424 SAGIGYSDTQGILLN
-439 LGVSQENFLGT
+439 LGITQENFLGT
-450 GKRVA
+450 GKRVGV
-455 LNLDNSQ
+455 NVDNSQ
-462 VTQNYSF
+462 VTKNYSI
-469 SYTNPYHTIEGI
+469 SYTNPYHTPEGI
-481 SRGFRVYYRAVDAL
+481 SRGFRIYYRAVDAL

-508 LSLNYGFPLGE
+508 ASLSYGFPLGE
-519 TTSARLSL
+519 TTSARMSL
-527 GFENT
+527 GYENT
-532 ELLLADESA
+532 ELLLADDTA
-541 GVSQDIYDFVFT
+541 GISFDILDFVN
-553 EGNGN
+553 ENGN
-558 VYDDFPFSASWVRDT
+558 VYDDFPISASYADDS
-573 RNRRLMANKGSL
+573 RNKRLMATSGSL
-585 TTMGMQA
+585 MTLGTQA

-597 DLEYYKIN
+597 DLEYYKLN
-605 FRHLHYIPL
+605 FRYLHYIPL

-655 DSNSLGPRDEVTNDP
+655 DANSLGPRDPITGDQ
-670 IGGDRMILGNVE
+670 IGGDRMIVGNIE

-692 EGSGSTRLSAF
+692 EGSGSTRVSAF
-703 VDFGNVYRD
+703 IDFGNVYRN

-736 TFSYAIPINDQEG
+736 TFSYAFPINDKEG

>member
-37 ISAGTI
+37 ISAGTV

-51 GDEIDSKLSAQ
+51 GDQINNELSAQ
-62 AIRALYQ
+62 AIRALYK

-97 VIISGN
+97 VIITGN
-103 SAVPTEQL
+103 SEVPTEQL

-126 DRSLLDKIKQE
+126 DRSLLDKIRQE

-151 VETETSPLE
+151 IETETSPLE

-186 KIFPDERLLNRMQLG
+186 ELFSDERLLNRMQLG
-201 KMSFFSGRKQYSKQL
+201 GISFFGGRKQYSKQL

-222 TIKSYYL
+222 TIKSFYL

-247 DKHDVY
+247 DKQDVY

-278 EQELR
+278 EKELR
-283 DMISLEAG
+283 DMISLEEG
-291 DVFSRKQAVEST
+291 DVFSRKEAVEST
-303 KRISDRLSEEGYAFA
+303 KRISDRLSEDGYAFA
-318 NVNIVPDIDK
+318 NVNIVPDVDK
-328 DTLTVGVTLF
+328 DTLTVGITLF

-354 NNKTK
+354 NDKTK

-379 VSQSRSRLDRL
+379 VSQSRSRLERL

-424 SAGIGYSDTQGILIN
+424 SAGIGYSDTQGVLIN

-481 SRGFRVYYRAVDAL
+481 SRGFRIYYRAVDAL
-495 EANISNFTTDSYG
+495 EANISNYTADSYG

-519 TTSARLSL
+519 TTSARMSL

-532 ELLLADESA
+532 EMLLADETA
-541 GVSQDIYDFVFT
+541 GIAYDIIDFVQ
-553 EGNGN
+553 ENGN

-573 RNRRLMANKGSL
+573 RNKRLMANKGSL
-585 TTMGMQA
+585 TTIGTQA

-597 DLEYYKIN
+597 DLEYYKLN

-655 DSNSLGPRDEVTNDP
+655 DSNSLGPRDVVTGDP
-670 IGGDRMILGNVE
+670 IGGDRMIIGNIE

-692 EGSGSTRLSAF
+692 EGSGSTRVSAF
-703 VDFGNVYRD
+703 VDFGNVYRN

>member
-9 FLAAV
+9 FLAAA
-14 ISTSAFGFEP
+14 ISTSAYGFEP
-24 FVIKDIRLEGLQR
+24 FIIKDIRLEGLQR
-37 ISAGTI
+37 ISAGTV

-51 GDEIDSKLSAQ
+51 GDQINNELSSQ
-62 AIRALYQ
+62 AIRALYK

-79 QEGDA
+79 QEDDA

-97 VIISGN
+97 VIITGN
-103 SAVPTEQL
+103 SEVPTEQL

-126 DRSLLDKIKQE
+126 DRSLLDKIRQE

-151 VETETSPLE
+151 IETETSPLE
-160 RNRTKVSIKIAEGE
+160 RNRVKVSIKIAEGE
-174 DAKVYEINIVGN
+174 DAKVYEVNIVGN
-186 KIFPDERLLNRMQLG
+186 ELFTDELLSSRMQLG
-201 KMSFFSGRKQYSKQL
+201 GLSFFGGRKQYSKQL

-222 TIKSYYL
+222 TIKSHYL

-247 DKHDVY
+247 DKQDVY
-253 VTVNVTEG
+253 VTINVTEG
-261 EQYTVRNIKL
+261 DQYTVRNIKL

-278 EQELR
+278 KEELM
-283 DMISLEAG
+283 DMISLEEG
-291 DVFSRKQAVEST
+291 DIFSRKQAVEST
-303 KRISDRLSEEGYAFA
+303 KRISDRLSEDGYAFA
-318 NVNIVPDIDK
+318 NVNIVPDVDK

-338 VDPGKRVYVRR
+338 IDPGKRVYVRR

-359 DEVIRRE
+359 DQVIRRE

-379 VSQSRSRLDRL
+379 VSQSRTRLDRT

-399 TPAVPGTNDQVDI
+399 TPAVPGTSDQVDI

-424 SAGIGYSDTQGILIN
+424 SAGVGYSDTQGVLLN
-439 LGVSQENFLGT
+439 LGISQENFLGT
-450 GKRVA
+450 GKRIA

-462 VTQNYSF
+462 VTKNYSF

-508 LSLNYGFPLGE
+508 ASLNYGFPLGE
-519 TTSARLSL
+519 TTSARMSL

-541 GVSQDIYDFVFT
+541 GVSQDIIDFVQ
-553 EGNGN
+553 ENGN
-558 VYDDFPFSASWVRDT
+558 VYDDFPVTASWVRDT
-573 RNRRLMANKGSL
+573 RNKRLMANKGSL
-585 TTMGMQA
+585 TTIGTQA

-597 DLEYYKIN
+597 DLEYYKLN
-605 FRHLHYIPL
+605 FRYLHYIPL
-614 GKVTALS
+614 GKVTTLS

-655 DSNSLGPRDEVTNDP
+655 DSNSLGPRDPVTGDP
-670 IGGDRMILGNVE
+670 IGGDRMVIGNIE

-692 EGSGSTRLSAF
+692 EGAGSTRVSAF
-703 VDFGNVYRD
+703 IDFGNVYRD

-720 ASTGLSL
+720 ASTGLAL

>member
-9 FLAAV
+9 FLAAA

-37 ISAGTI
+37 ISAGTV

-51 GDEIDSKLSAQ
+51 GDQINNELSSQ
-62 AIRALYQ
+62 AIRALYK

-126 DRSLLDKIKQE
+126 DRSLLDKIEQE

-151 VETETSPLE
+151 IDTETSPLE
-160 RNRTKVSIKIAEGE
+160 RNRVKVSINIAEGE
-174 DAKVYEINIVGN
+174 DAKVYAVNIVGN
-186 KIFPDERLLNRMQLG
+186 ELFTDEILLGRMQLG
-201 KMSFFSGRKQYSKQL
+201 GMSFFGGRKQYSKQL
-216 LSADLE
+216 LGADLE
-222 TIKSYYL
+222 TIKSFYL

-238 NSTQVSLTP
+238 DSTQVSLTP
-247 DKHDVY
+247 DKQDVY

-278 EQELR
+278 KNELM
-283 DMISLEAG
+283 DMISLKEG
-291 DVFSRKQAVEST
+291 DVFSRKLAVEST
-303 KRISDRLSEEGYAFA
+303 KRISDRLSEDGYAFA
-318 NVNIVPDIDK
+318 NVNIVPDVDK
-328 DTLTVGVTLF
+328 DTLTVGITLF

-349 VNVSG
+349 INVSG
-354 NNKTK
+354 NSKTK

-366 FRQLEGDW
+366 LRQLEGDW

-379 VSQSRSRLDRL
+379 VSLSRSRLDRT
-390 GYFESVSVE
+390 GYFETVSVE
-399 TPAVPGTNDQVDI
+399 TPAVPGASDQVDI

-455 LNLDNSQ
+455 VNIDNSQ

-469 SYTNPYHTIEGI
+469 SYTNPYHTIEGV
-481 SRGFRVYYRAVDAL
+481 SRGFRIYYRAVDAL
-495 EANISNFTTDSYG
+495 EANISNYTTDSYG
-508 LSLNYGFPLGE
+508 VNLNYGFPLGE
-519 TTSARLSL
+519 TTSARMSI

-532 ELLLADESA
+532 ELLLADETA
-541 GVSQDIYDFVFT
+541 GISSDIIDFVQ
-553 EGNGN
+553 ENGN
-558 VYDDFPFSASWVRDT
+558 VYDDFPVTASWVRDT
-573 RNRRLMANKGSL
+573 RNKRLMANKGSL
-585 TTMGMQA
+585 TTMGTQA
-592 TIPGS
+592 TVPGS
-597 DLEYYKIN
+597 DLEYYKLN

-614 GKVTALS
+614 GKVIALS

-655 DSNSLGPRDEVTNDP
+655 DSNSLGPRDPVTGDP
-670 IGGDRMILGNVE
+670 TGGDRMILGNIE

-692 EGSGSTRLSAF
+692 EGSGSTRVSAF
-703 VDFGNVYRD
+703 IDFGNVYRN

-720 ASTGLSL
+720 GSTGLSL

-736 TFSYAIPINDQEG
+736 TFSYAIPFNDQEG

>member
-1 MKKYLGIG
+1 MNKYLGMG
-9 FLAAV
+9 FLAAAV
-14 ISTSAFGFEP
+14 STSAYGFEP

-37 ISAGTI
+37 ISAGTV
-43 FNYLPVKV
+43 FNYLPVKI
-51 GDEIDSKLSAQ
+51 GDKINNELSSQ
-62 AIRALYQ
+62 AIRTLYK

-79 QEGDA
+79 QEGNA

-97 VIISGN
+97 VSITGN
-103 SAVPTEQL
+103 SEIPTEQL

-126 DRSLLDKIKQE
+126 DRSLLDKIEQE

-151 VETETSPLE
+151 IDTETSPLE
-160 RNRTKVSIKIAEGE
+160 RNRVKVSINIAEGG
-174 DAKVYEINIVGN
+174 DAKVYAINIVGN
-186 KIFPDERLLNRMQLG
+186 EIFTDERLLGRTQLG
-201 KMSFFSGRKQYSKQL
+201 GISFFGGRKQYSKQL
-216 LSADLE
+216 LGADLE
-222 TIKSYYL
+222 TIKSFYL

-238 NSTQVSLTP
+238 DSTQVSLTP
-247 DKHDVY
+247 DKQDVY
-253 VTVNVTEG
+253 VTVNITEG
-261 EQYTVRNIKL
+261 EQYKVRNIKL

-278 EQELR
+278 ENELI
-283 DMISLEAG
+283 DMVSLKEG
-291 DVFSRKQAVEST
+291 DVFSRKLAVEST
-303 KRISDRLSEEGYAFA
+303 KRISDRLSEDGYAFA
-318 NVNIVPDIDK
+318 NVNIVPDVDK
-328 DTLTVGVTLF
+328 DTLTVGITLF
-338 VDPGKRVYVRR
+338 IDPGKRVYVRR
-349 VNVSG
+349 VNISG
-354 NNKTK
+354 NSKTK

-366 FRQLEGDW
+366 FRQFEGDW

-379 VSQSRSRLDRL
+379 VSLSRSRLDRT

-399 TPAVPGTNDQVDI
+399 TPAVPGTSDQVDI

-424 SAGIGYSDTQGILIN
+424 SAGVGYSDTQGVLLN
-439 LGVSQENFLGT
+439 LGITQENFLGT
-450 GKRVA
+450 GKRVGV
-455 LNLDNSQ
+455 NIDNSQ
-462 VTQNYSF
+462 VTKNYSV

-519 TTSARLSL
+519 TTSARMSL

-532 ELLLADESA
+532 ELLLADDTLGISA
-541 GVSQDIYDFVFT
+541 DILEFV
-553 EGNGN
+553 EENGN
-558 VYDDFPFSASWVRDT
+558 VYDDFPISASYVDDS
-573 RNRRLMANKGSL
+573 RNKRLMATSGSL
-585 TTMGMQA
+585 MTLGTQA
-592 TIPGS
+592 TVPGS
-597 DLEYYKIN
+597 DLEYYKLN
-605 FRHLHYIPL
+605 FRYLHYIPL
-614 GKVTALS
+614 GKVTTLS

-655 DSNSLGPRDEVTNDP
+655 DSNSLGPRDTVTGDP
-670 IGGDRMILGNVE
+670 IGGDRMIIGNIE

-692 EGSGSTRLSAF
+692 EGSGSTRVSAF
-703 VDFGNVYRD
+703 IDFGNVYRN

-720 ASTGLSL
+720 ASTGLSI

-736 TFSYAIPINDQEG
+736 TFSYAFPINDQEG